1 VRFLIIFHIDQELS
15 LQKVIN
21 YHVIYYQFYFIFN
34 NSKLTVSDQ
43 NIANHNIYIH
53 ALYNIL
59 FLTLYIYMY
68 IYIYIYIYFKTVSR
82 QVLIYHRLKEIVEQY
97 LFFSL

>member
-59 FLTLYIYMY
+59 FLTLYIY
-68 IYIYIYIYFKTVSR
+68 IYIYFKTVSR

>member
-1 VRFLIIFHIDQELS
+1 MRFLIIFHIDQELS

-21 YHVIYYQFYFIFN
+21 YHVIYHQFYFIFN

-53 ALYNIL
+53 ALYSIL
-59 FLTLYIYMY
+59 FLTL
-68 IYIYIYIYFKTVSR
+68 YIYFKTVSR